1 MTWDPLKWETAIRP
15 QTLPLT
21 LYPCPWRRPT
31 RPCLGQPG
39 TGTHWAGGLC
49 LEPSLPCG
57 LGQVPWLLQAL
68 VSLAGNGDVGQMT
81 RKSLSLSRGLDGS

>member
-1 MTWDPLKWETAIRP
+1 MTWDPLKWERAIRP